1 MVKRNIEIKVR
12 FNRKEMEELTKKVKK
27 SGLNRETYIRQ
38 LINGKVPKESPP
50 IEYYSLMA
58 QIYKCGNSLNQIASK
73 ANSMNI
79 IDHQKYDHEV
89 KELHRIL
96 NEITDAVIAPEEG

>member
-12 FNRKEMEELTKKVKK
+12 LNRKEMEELTKKVKR

-38 LINGKVPKESPP
+38 LINGKVPKEAPP

-96 NEITDAVIAPEEG
+96 NEITDAVIAPEES

>member
-1 MVKRNIEIKVR
+1 
-12 FNRKEMEELTKKVKK
+12 
-27 SGLNRETYIRQ
+27 
-38 LINGKVPKESPP
+38 
-50 IEYYSLMA
+50 MA

>member
-12 FNRKEMEELTKKVKK
+12 LNRKEMEELTKKVKK
-27 SGLNRETYIRQ
+27 SG